1 MATNKIIESEDKLR
15 VINIGLD
22 GFAKDMRKQ
31 DVSVVDVDWY
41 PPADGDP
48 NLNEILKTINFDQDL
63 LKRINNAN
71 KMAIERVKNANP
83 QVVDIVPAKEALEL
97 PIHTILHSG
106 RQLNGTECVAPK
118 NVQCLE
124 QFSLK
129 VGLKMRMER

>member
-1 MATNKIIESEDKLR
+1 MATNKIIESEDKLK

-22 GFAKDMRKQ
+22 GFAKDMRRQ

-48 NLNEILKTINFDQDL
+48 NLNEILKTINFDQNL

-83 QVVDIVPAKEALEL
+83 QV
-97 PIHTILHSG
+97 
-106 RQLNGTECVAPK
+106 
-118 NVQCLE
+118 CLLYT
-124 QFSLK
+124 SPSPRD
-129 VGLKMRMER
+129 GLLSRMPSSA